1 MNDDNRDYDYTLE
14 CNDDLRYAIR
24 AAVITV
30 LLITL
35 MVCVTLLGVAY
46 LTH

>member
-1 MNDDNRDYDYTLE
+1 MNDDSYDYPLE

-24 AAVITV
+24 AVVLTV
-30 LLITL
+30 LLITF
-35 MVCVTLLGVAY
+35 MVCATLLGVAY